1 MAPPTRSRL
10 LVKNAFAPTFSKQ
23 KTQTYSDSTRSSIS
37 HNIRTIAWNPLGTLI
52 ATGAGDRTLRIW
64 NPEKANVKNSTE
76 LRGHQGSI
84 DRVAWNP
91 VREAELASCGADGT
105 VRFWDVR
112 SKASI
117 GEVKVGGECFTLAW
131 TPDGNEM
138 LVGRKVSYVG
148 SLRFDDSCLCKF
160 IGRYA
165 FSDQSIN
172 LDINLVTPPEC
183 SDKSNAVLLQW
194 TGVISYDW

>member
-1 MAPPTRSRL
+1 MAPSLRSRL

-23 KTQTYSDSTRSSIS
+23 KTQLYSDSTRSSLS

-84 DRVAWNP
+84 EQVAWNP
-91 VREAELASCGADGT
+91 VKEAELASCGTDGT
-105 VRFWDVR
+105 LRFWDVR

-131 TPDGNEM
+131 TPDGTD
-138 LVGRKVSYVG
+138 LIVGRKVCFILFIWLHIP
-148 SLRFDDSCLCKF
+148 SLLW
-160 IGRYA
+160 
-165 FSDQSIN
+165 
-172 LDINLVTPPEC
+172 L
-183 SDKSNAVLLQW
+183 
-194 TGVISYDW
+194 TG